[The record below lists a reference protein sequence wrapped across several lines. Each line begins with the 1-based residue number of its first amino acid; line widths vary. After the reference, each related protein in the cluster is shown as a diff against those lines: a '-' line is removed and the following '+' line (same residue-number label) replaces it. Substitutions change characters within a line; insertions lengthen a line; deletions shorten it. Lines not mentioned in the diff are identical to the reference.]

1 LSIQEVQNS
10 HFDYMLDLYVP
21 FFDARTKLGLPSPES
36 MWSVLNRSKWCGLP
50 CHTSSPSK
58 SLILIPSPISVLPG
72 IYPRDTDGTDRQNSQ
87 KSHGRSLHPE
97 GGLIVSLRGERWL
110 I

>member
-1 LSIQEVQNS
+1 
-10 HFDYMLDLYVP
+10 MLDLYVP

-58 SLILIPSPISVLPG
+58 SLILIAIPISVLPG
-72 IYPRDTDGTDRQNSQ
+72 IYPATRTEQIRKTLKKAMVDPYIPRV
-87 KSHGRSLHPE
+87 R
-97 GGLIVSLRGERWL
+97 
-110 I
+110 